1 MLVASMVFGMCQAY
15 EHSRQHGKHECL
27 YKSHKQF
34 QKVHKNGKEYRY
46 NRHRATKILIYRRRY
61 KYKTNKHEQCGVPC
75 KNISK
80 EPHSECKRFHKNT
93 NKFNERH

>member
-34 QKVHKNGKEYRY
+34 QKVHKNGKEYLIPCIDEVVISVDID
-46 NRHRATKILIYRRRY
+46 AEKIIIKALKGIFEDE
-61 KYKTNKHEQCGVPC
+61 N
-75 KNISK
+75 
-80 EPHSECKRFHKNT
+80 
-93 NKFNERH
+93 